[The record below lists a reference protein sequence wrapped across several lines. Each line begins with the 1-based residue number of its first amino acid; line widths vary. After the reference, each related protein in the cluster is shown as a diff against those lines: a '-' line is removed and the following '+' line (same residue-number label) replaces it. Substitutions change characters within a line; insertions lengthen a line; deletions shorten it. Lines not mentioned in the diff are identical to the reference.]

1 MAKVYNLTDKLK
13 VEEVGIQIGDRV
25 INVPQETEVM
35 LDYMDIVA
43 AAEVKLSGEID
54 KKDVKAMRERVQI
67 ATEFCYEELEAILKE
82 DDVEYIKSLK
92 LPLTKLQ
99 ELVACVVEIINTGE
113 LKEEEG
119 TSTDFQSKE

>member
-1 MAKVYNLTDKLK
+1 MAKIYNLTDKLR

-54 KKDVKAMRERVQI
+54 KKDVKAMKERVKL

-99 ELVACVVEIINTGE
+99 DLVACVVEIINTGE

>member
-1 MAKVYNLTDKLK
+1 MANIYNLTDRLK

-43 AAEVKLSGEID
+43 AAEVKLNAEID
-54 KKDVKAMRERVQI
+54 PKDIKAMRERVQI
-67 ATEFCYEELEAILKE
+67 ATDFCYEELEAILKE

-99 ELVACVVEIINTGE
+99 QLVACVVEIINSGE

-119 TSTDFQSKE
+119 TSDNFQ